1 MPQDLKTTKV
11 SNLSYEK
18 REDPKVFSTKKPPI
32 PKNNKQGVPAPPSG
46 YCEQSQGLCLSASIP
61 NADVVNDFGFPKLFT
76 TFVNNVLGQ
85 QNC

>member
-32 PKNNKQGVPAPPSG
+32 PKNNK
-46 YCEQSQGLCLSASIP
+46 
-61 NADVVNDFGFPKLFT
+61 
-76 TFVNNVLGQ
+76 
-85 QNC
+85 